1 MSSVTSHAVDN
12 VRVATLNDTKIM
24 GEDASLE
31 VSREITRII
40 NEMPERALV
49 INLGNVQFMASA
61 MIGKLV
67 LIRNQC
73 KSRDVEFSLCSL
85 HGNVA
90 EAIGLVQ
97 LEKIVKLFDDEEK
110 AISACSSTE

>member
-1 MSSVTSHAVDN
+1 MSSITSHVVDN
-12 VRVATLNDTKIM
+12 VRVATLHDSKIM

-31 VSREITRII
+31 VSRELTR
-40 NEMPERALV
+40 LV
-49 INLGNVQFMASA
+49 NDMGEPSLVVNLGNVEFMASA

-73 KSRDVEFSLCSL
+73 KGREINFSLCSL

-97 LEKIVKLFDDEEK
+97 LDKIVSLFEDEDV
-110 AISACSSTE
+110 AIQACSGNQ